1 VRKETRSNNK
11 YAYKKRVSRKST
23 ARIKVRLSV
32 ALSLSR
38 SFASSRTLYYEDGDS
53 LFFLCRSGEFFFLRR
68 YFFWL
73 GFRVFGTFFFH
84 TSFFLVLCGRKTHTH
99 KCAETCWIISRFSL
113 SHTLWNKGKKRASSC
128 ERRAILSSSTVV
140 LVVVVL
146 PLRALLFLLLL

>member
-73 GFRVFGTFFFH
+73 GFRVFGTFFFTQVFFSFCVAEKRTH
-84 TSFFLVLCGRKTHTH
+84 TS
-99 KCAETCWIISRFSL
+99 AETCWIISRFSL